1 LVIIINICIVKD
13 IKAFSQDEI
22 IITFFPDNIKRSS
35 SLEQV
40 CLNKETFNFKLNE
53 KSNVKIHLY
62 KSLKLFAYC
71 EYVPKNEIKWHTFH
85 LINNKQK
92 KNTHVNNNIDLI
104 KLRLKTEI
112 KNMLCSL
119 KDSPKKRLYKSGNHS
134 KKLSNLNSSKNI
146 KVNKTENSNNE
157 NSRSKFRKHSQQLI
171 NIPKIIR
178 RRNLLD
184 TKSFNNHSME
194 IQTLSINKDKQT
206 INDLMLNRSAR
217 HFNKSYSVNDS
228 GYNQKRHVQKTK
240 VNTKNI
246 HKVVSYERKSI
257 ENTNT
262 TKQIKCK
269 QKSSNFR
276 LEKKHKQILPF
287 NSDNKIH
294 HMNSHS
300 NTNILNN
307 FKEQIHYDLISS
319 YKNIL
324 EQTSTINTI
333 NNNNDKSYNIQ
344 QANTLLNEIA
354 LSDNDNSPNHSH
366 SLLSLSQIKSKF
378 EETKNDYNLIYTDT
392 YFESVQDEALKLE
405 MQLLL
410 EKVIELQQLYHNE
423 ISQAI
428 DEYKQ
433 LKVSLYKYTKMYLL
447 LKRKFNMLEE
457 QIELDKVTNM
467 SQNIYKDIKWVS
479 LYKKEMDCYSFVYC
493 SGKNKI
499 HSLIKKELL
508 KLFMLIVTKNKTKLN
523 NLQKKYIEDIKN
535 KKECI
540 NNNTTSLSN
549 INLNSP
555 CFSRRSVDMFS
566 LKNYP

>member
-1 LVIIINICIVKD
+1 M
-13 IKAFSQDEI
+13 
-22 IITFFPDNIKRSS
+22 
-35 SLEQV
+35 
-40 CLNKETFNFKLNE
+40 
-53 KSNVKIHLY
+53 KIHLY

-85 LINNKQK
+85 LMNNKQK
-92 KNTHVNNNIDLI
+92 KNTHVNNVDLI

-112 KNMLCSL
+112 KNMLYSL

-134 KKLSNLNSSKNI
+134 KKLSNLNSNKNI
-146 KVNKTENSNNE
+146 KVNQTEKSNNE
-157 NSRSKFRKHSQQLI
+157 NIRSKFRKHSQQLS
-171 NIPKIIR
+171 NIPKIIH

-194 IQTLSINKDKQT
+194 IQTLTVNKDKQT

-217 HFNKSYSVNDS
+217 HFSKTYSVNDS
-228 GYNQKRHVQKTK
+228 GYHKKRHVQKTK

-276 LEKKHKQILPF
+276 LEKKHKQILQF
-287 NSDNKIH
+287 NSANKIYH
-294 HMNSHS
+294 TNSHS

-333 NNNNDKSYNIQ
+333 NNNDKSYNIQ
-344 QANTLLNEIA
+344 QTNTLLNEIA

-392 YFESVQDEALKLE
+392 YFASVQDEALKLE

-423 ISQAI
+423 ISQTI

-433 LKVSLYKYTKMYLL
+433 LKASLYKYTKMYLL

-467 SQNIYKDIKWVS
+467 SQNIYKDIKWAS
-479 LYKKEMDCYSFVYC
+479 LYKKEMDCYSFLHC
-493 SGKNKI
+493 SGKDKI

-508 KLFMLIVTKNKTKLN
+508 KLFMLIVNKNKTKLN

-535 KKECI
+535 KKESI
-540 NNNTTSLSN
+540 NNNSTFLN
-549 INLNSP
+549 NVNLNSP
-555 CFSRRSVDMFS
+555 CFSRRSVEDSF
-566 LKNYP
+566 KNYPKTFHSGL